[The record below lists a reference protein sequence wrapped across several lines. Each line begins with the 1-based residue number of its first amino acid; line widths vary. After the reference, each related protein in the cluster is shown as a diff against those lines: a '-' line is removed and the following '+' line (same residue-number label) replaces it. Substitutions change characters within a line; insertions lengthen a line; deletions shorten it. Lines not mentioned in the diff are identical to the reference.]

1 MTDVIIAG
9 IGQTPVGEHWEV
21 SLRSLAVKVMLAAIK
36 DAGGLRPQALYVG
49 NMLGASLSHQA
60 HLGALLADFGGLH
73 LGDGMDQE
81 SREQR
86 TGIEAETVE
95 AGGASGGAALRQGY
109 MAVASG
115 LVDVALVVGV
125 EKFTDVVG
133 AEVEAALAT
142 ATDGDFEAIQGLTPT
157 AQAAL
162 LARSYMHEFH
172 TPADGLAG
180 FPLTAHANAAGNKN
194 AMFRKAISLDAYHKA
209 EPVSDP
215 LNMFDVAP
223 NADGAAALILTR
235 VELLPEDFSHPLV
248 RIAASASAS
257 EPLGRHNR
265 ADPLWFAAAQ
275 VSVEQALRKA
285 GMQREQVDLFEY
297 HDAYSIYAALSLEA
311 AGFAPAG
318 QGWKLAADGSIGLTG
333 QIPCTTMGGSKARGN
348 PGGATGVYQAVEAAL
363 QLQERAGSNQ
373 IAGAK
378 IAMIQ
383 CLGGPAATAVT
394 HILEKMGD

>member
-1 MTDVIIAG
+1 MPQKGEFMTEVVIAG
-9 IGQTPVGEHWEV
+9 IGQTPVGEHWDV

-49 NMLGASLSHQA
+49 NMLGAILSHQA

-73 LGDGMDQE
+73 LGEDE
-81 SREQR
+81 HRA
-86 TGIEAETVE
+86 GIEAETVE

-142 ATDGDFEAIQGLTPT
+142 ATDGDFEAIQGMTPT

-162 LARSYMHEFH
+162 LARRYMHEFH
-172 TPADGLAG
+172 APADGLAG
-180 FPLTAHANAAGNKN
+180 FALTAHANAASNKN
-194 AMFRKAISLDAYHKA
+194 AMFRKAISLEAYHKA
-209 EPVSDP
+209 EPVCDP

-223 NADGAAALILTR
+223 NADGAAAILLTR
-235 VELLPEDFSHPLV
+235 AELLPKDFSHPLV

-257 EPLGRHNR
+257 DTLGLHNR
-265 ADPLWFAAAQ
+265 PDPLWFAAAQ

-285 GMQREQVDLFEY
+285 GIKREQVDLFEY
-297 HDAYSIYAALSLEA
+297 HDSYSIYAALSLEA
-311 AGFAPAG
+311 AGFSLAG
-318 QGWKLAADGSIGLTG
+318 QGWKLAADGVIGLTG
-333 QIPCTTMGGSKARGN
+333 QIPCATLGGSKARGN
-348 PGGATGVYQAVEAAL
+348 PGGATGVYQAVEAAI
-363 QLQERAGSNQ
+363 QLQGRAGANQ

-394 HILEKMGD
+394 HILERE

>member
-1 MTDVIIAG
+1 MTNVVIAG
-9 IGQTPVGEHWEV
+9 IGQTPVGEHWEI

-49 NMLGASLSHQA
+49 NMLGATLSRQA

-73 LGDGMDQE
+73 LGDGKNQDY
-81 SREQR
+81 RA
-86 TGIEAETVE
+86 GIEAETVE

-142 ATDGDFEAIQGLTPT
+142 AQDGDFEAIQGMTPT

-162 LARSYMHEFH
+162 LARRYVHEFH
-172 TPADGLAG
+172 MPADGLAG

-194 AMFRKAISLDAYHKA
+194 AMYRKSISLETYQKA
-209 EPVSDP
+209 ESVSDP

-223 NADGAAALILTR
+223 NADGAAAILLTR
-235 VELLPEDFSHPLV
+235 AEMLPKNFAHPLV

-257 EPLGRHNR
+257 DTLGLHNR

-285 GMQREQVDLFEY
+285 GMRREQVDLFEY
-297 HDAYSIYAALSLEA
+297 HDVYSIYAALCLEA
-311 AGFAPAG
+311 AGYAPAG
-318 QGWKLAADGSIGLTG
+318 QGWKLAADGSIGLNG
-333 QIPCTTMGGSKARGN
+333 QIPCATLGGSKARGN

-363 QLQERAGSNQ
+363 QLQGRAGPNQ
-373 IAGAK
+373 IPQAR

-394 HILEKMGD
+394 HILEKMND

>member
-1 MTDVIIAG
+1 MSDVVIAG
-9 IGQTPVGEHWEV
+9 IAQIPVGEHWEV

-49 NMLGASLSHQA
+49 NMLGATLSHQA

-73 LGDGMDQE
+73 LEDGKQE
-81 SREQR
+81 YRA
-86 TGIEAETVE
+86 GIEAETVE

-115 LVDVALVVGV
+115 LVDVAMVVGV

-133 AEVEAALAT
+133 PEVEAALAT
-142 ATDGDFEAIQGLTPT
+142 VTDGDFEAIHGLTPT

-162 LARSYMHEFH
+162 LARRYMHEFNM
-172 TPADGLAG
+172 PADGLAG
-180 FPLTAHANAAGNKN
+180 FALTAHANAAGNKN
-194 AMFRKAISLDAYHKA
+194 AMFRKATSLEAYHKA

-235 VELLPEDFSHPLV
+235 ADLLPKDFSYAQV

-257 EPLGRHNR
+257 DTLGLHNR
-265 ADPLWFAAAQ
+265 SDPLWFAAAQ

-285 GMQREQVDLFEY
+285 GLQREQVDLFEY
-297 HDAYSIYAALSLEA
+297 HDAYSIHAALILEA

-333 QIPCTTMGGSKARGN
+333 QIPCATLGGSKARGN
-348 PGGATGVYQAVEAAL
+348 PGGATGVYQAVEAAS
-363 QLQERAGSNQ
+363 QLQGRAGSNQ
-373 IAGAK
+373 IDGAK

-394 HILEKMGD
+394 HILEKVRD